1 MSCQGLFSFES
12 ARGCGAEG
20 GSPCYH
26 DETPQSF
33 VKETCLRHPLQ
44 QRRFFVF
51 ALLTVFAAIP
61 SQAQQTSTTRTQVIH
76 AGKLIDVRTGRVT
89 ADAYITVT
97 GERIAAI
104 STSAPAGGAA
114 GESAVID
121 MSRFTIVPGLIDAHG
136 HILSN
141 PTTQSSGTYL
151 LTSAPQATVRGVSNL
166 QLWLRHGFTVV
177 RDACEPYSSYPQFAL
192 REGVEKK
199 LITGPRIV
207 AAGSCVSLTGG
218 HGDSDRLS
226 PDKPALN
233 QPNQVDTVD
242 DVSRIVRR
250 DIKFGADW
258 IKLMATGGVMDPI
271 SDYRVQELSD
281 AQMTRAVEDAHRA
294 GHKVMAHAEG
304 TVGIKAAVRAGVD
317 SIEHGTMLDDEGAKM
332 MADRAPWLVPT
343 LYCFQHDLQ
352 TGLSKGREP
361 SSMAKGIAIVKEQG
375 PAFQRALKYHIKIA
389 YGVDDDDIDESVSK
403 EFGALVRG
411 GMTPLEALQ
420 AATMNGA
427 ELLSLD
433 HDLGTIEP
441 GKFADLVA
449 VPSNPLDDITVME
462 HVAWVMKSGV
472 IVKPLS

>member
-1 MSCQGLFSFES
+1 LIN
-12 ARGCGAEG
+12 R
-20 GSPCYH
+20 
-26 DETPQSF
+26 
-33 VKETCLRHPLQ
+33 LRQCHCFLL
-44 QRRFFVF
+44 
-51 ALLTVFAAIP
+51 ALLSIFATVP
-61 SQAQQTSTTRTQVIH
+61 SRAQQTSAPKTQIIH
-76 AGKLIDVRTGRVT
+76 AGRLLDVRTGRIET
-89 ADAYITVT
+89 DAYITVI
-97 GERIAAI
+97 GERIDSI
-104 STSAPAGGAA
+104 SQSAPADAA
-114 GESAVID
+114 DKPIID
-121 MSRFTIVPGLIDAHG
+121 MSHYTIVTGLIDAHG
-136 HILSN
+136 HILSD
-141 PTTQSSGTYL
+141 PTTQSSTSYL
-151 LTSAPQATVRGVSNL
+151 VTSAPQATVRGVANL
-166 QLWLRHGFTVV
+166 QLWLKHGFTVV
-177 RDACEPYSSYPQFAL
+177 RDACESYSSYPQFAL
-192 REGVEKK
+192 REGVAKG

-207 AAGSCVSLTGG
+207 AAGSCISVTGG

-226 PDKPALN
+226 PDKPSLD
-233 QPNQVDTVD
+233 QPNQVDSVD

-281 AQMTRAVEDAHRA
+281 AQMVRAVEDAHRA

-304 TVGIKAAVRAGVD
+304 TVGIKAAIRAGVD
-317 SIEHGTMLDDEGAKM
+317 SIEHGTMLDDEGARM
-332 MADRAPWLVPT
+332 MADRGTWLVPT

-375 PAFQRALKYHIKIA
+375 PAFQRALKYHVKIA

-411 GMTPLEALQ
+411 GMTPLEAMQ
-420 AATMNGA
+420 AATIHGA

-433 HDLGTIEP
+433 KDLGTIEP

-472 IVKPLS
+472 VVKPLS

>member
-1 MSCQGLFSFES
+1 MTNTLN
-12 ARGCGAEG
+12 
-20 GSPCYH
+20 H
-26 DETPQSF
+26 D
-33 VKETCLRHPLQ
+33 VKDIRLIHRLQ
-44 QRRFFVF
+44 QCRYFLF
-51 ALLTVFAAIP
+51 AILTVLVGIQ
-61 SQAQQTSTTRTQVIH
+61 SQAQQPSAMKTQIIH
-76 AGKLIDVRTGRVT
+76 AGKLVDVRTGHVT
-89 ADAYITVT
+89 ENAYITVV
-97 GERIAAI
+97 GERIAAV
-104 STSAPAGGAA
+104 SMSAPAGSKADND
-114 GESAVID
+114 EIID
-121 MSRFTIVPGLIDAHG
+121 MTHYTIVPGLIDAHG
-136 HILSN
+136 HILSD
-141 PTTQSSGTYL
+141 PTTQSSASYL
-151 LTSAPQATVRGVSNL
+151 LTSAPQATVRGVANL
-166 QLWLRHGFTVV
+166 QLWLKHGFTVV
-177 RDACEPYSSYPQFAL
+177 RDACEAYPSYPQFAL

-199 LITGPRIV
+199 LITGPRII

-226 PDKPALN
+226 PDKPSLK

-271 SDYRVQELSD
+271 SDYLVQELSD

-304 TVGIKAAVRAGVD
+304 TIGIKAAIRAGVD

-332 MADRAPWLVPT
+332 MAERGTWLVPT

-375 PAFQRALKYHIKIA
+375 PAFQRALKYHVKIA
-389 YGVDDDDIDESVSK
+389 YGVDDDDVDESVSK

-420 AATMNGA
+420 AATINGA

-433 HDLGTIEP
+433 KDLGTIEP

-462 HVAWVMKSGV
+462 HVVWVMKSGTV
-472 IVKPLS
+472 VKPLQ

>member
-1 MSCQGLFSFES
+1 
-12 ARGCGAEG
+12 
-20 GSPCYH
+20 
-26 DETPQSF
+26 
-33 VKETCLRHPLQ
+33 VKDTCLIHRRSLQ
-44 QRRFFVF
+44 CTALLF
-51 ALLTVFAAIP
+51 ALLAGLAAAP
-61 SQAQQTSTTRTQVIH
+61 SHAQQTPAPQTQIIH
-76 AGKLIDVRTGRVT
+76 AGKLIDVRSGHVT
-89 ADAYITVT
+89 TDAYITVT

-104 STSAPAGGAA
+104 STSAPSTTGDHP
-114 GESAVID
+114 VID
-121 MSRFTIVPGLIDAHG
+121 LSQFTIVPGLIDAHG
-136 HILSN
+136 HILSD
-141 PTTQSSGTYL
+141 PTTQSSASYL
-151 LTSAPQATVRGVSNL
+151 LTSAPEATVRGVSNL
-166 QLWLRHGFTVV
+166 QLWLKHGFTVV
-177 RDACEPYSSYPQFAL
+177 RDACESYPSYPQFAL
-192 REGVEKK
+192 RKGVAEH

-226 PDKPALN
+226 PDKPSLD

-258 IKLMATGGVMDPI
+258 IKLLATGGVMDPI

-281 AQMTRAVEDAHRA
+281 AQMARAVEDAHRA

-317 SIEHGTMLDDEGAKM
+317 SVEHGTLLDEEGAKL
-332 MADRAPWLVPT
+332 MAERGTWLVPT

-352 TGLSKGREP
+352 TGLSKGPEP
-361 SSMAKGIAIVKEQG
+361 ISMAKGIAIVKEQG
-375 PAFQRALKYHIKIA
+375 PAFQPALKYHVKIA
-389 YGVDDDDIDESVSK
+389 YGVDDDDVDQSVSK

-411 GMTPLEALQ
+411 GMTPLQALQ